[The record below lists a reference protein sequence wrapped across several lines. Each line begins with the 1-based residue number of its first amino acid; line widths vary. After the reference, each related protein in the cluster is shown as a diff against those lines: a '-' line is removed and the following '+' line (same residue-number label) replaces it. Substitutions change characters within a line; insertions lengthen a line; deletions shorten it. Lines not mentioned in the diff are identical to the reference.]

1 MDKERKEMVI
11 NAMAPASYKKDSYI
25 INEHDEGSEIY
36 VSAEGY
42 YDVIQGG
49 KRVGSFG
56 PATVFG
62 ELAILYN
69 APRKATIKGNTS
81 KREKLIQGI

>member
-1 MDKERKEMVI
+1 MVI
-11 NAMAPASYKKDSYI
+11 NAMAPASYKKNSYI

-42 YDVIQGG
+42 YDVIQAGKHVGG
-49 KRVGSFG
+49 FG

-69 APRKATIKGNTS
+69 APRNATIKGNT
-81 KREKLIQGI
+81 RQQME